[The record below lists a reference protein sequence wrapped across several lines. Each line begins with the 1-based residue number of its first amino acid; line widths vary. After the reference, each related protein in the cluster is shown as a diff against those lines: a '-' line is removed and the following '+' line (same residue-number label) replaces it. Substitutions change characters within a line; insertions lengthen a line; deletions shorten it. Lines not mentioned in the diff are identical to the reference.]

1 MPKNP
6 TQSNKL
12 KTPKLRFP
20 GFDGVWEEKK
30 FGDIY
35 RFLKTNSFSR
45 AELNEEG
52 EIINIHYGDIHKSNK
67 SHFDISKEKLS
78 FLKAK
83 EIKGDFVKDGDLI
96 IADASEDRFDVGKT
110 IEVLNIGDKKVVS
123 GLHTFL
129 ARPSDK
135 ILGFSGFLMR
145 TENMKRQFW
154 KIATGASVL
163 GVSKTEVEKIK
174 INLPQLPEQQ
184 KIASFLSGVDAWV
197 ENLREQ
203 KKSLESY
210 KKSLMQ
216 KIFSQEIRF
225 KDENGNDFPE
235 WEEKRLG
242 EVCEMKNGY
251 TFESSNYDNNGKYKI
266 ITIGNV
272 QNGFLSLDKTN
283 CISILPK
290 DIQRHQILNISDL
303 LISMTG
309 NVGRV
314 CLVNEE
320 NCLLN
325 QRVGKIVSNSSLVN
339 NDFIYQK
346 LNTKEF
352 EFKMQSLAQGGA
364 QGNISKGDILGFKLQ
379 VPSIPEQQKIAE
391 FLSSI
396 DTLLESKQQQITKA
410 EEWKKGLMQ
419 NLFV

>member
-1 MPKNP
+1 MSKNP

-30 FGDIY
+30 LGEVAKF
-35 RFLKTNSFSR
+35 FSGGTPSSSSKKYY
-45 AELNEEG
+45 NGTIPFIKSG
-52 EIINIHYGDIHKSNK
+52 E
-67 SHFDISKEKLS
+67 ISKEKTEQ
-78 FLKAK
+78 FINEVALKDSSAK
-83 EIKGDFVKDGDLI
+83 LVESGDLLY
-96 IADASEDRFDVGKT
+96 ALYGATSG
-110 IEVLNIGDKKVVS
+110 EVAISKIS
-123 GLHTFL
+123 GAINQAVLCIRTEQNKNWLFNYL
-129 ARPSDK
+129 DFQKEK
-135 ILGFSGFLMR
+135 ILSRYLQGGQGNLSADIIKNL
-145 TENMKRQFW
+145 
-154 KIATGASVL
+154 KISF
-163 GVSKTEVEKIK
+163 
-174 INLPQLPEQQ
+174 PQLPEQQ